1 MYQHTIVTTLMKL
14 KFGVNNIN
22 PHSQAQ
28 CQVAQ
33 ANAKPKTAIELV
45 CLQTLTL
52 PTLKK
57 LNLFKTEKTE

>member
-1 MYQHTIVTTLMKL
+1 MKL

-33 ANAKPKTAIELV
+33 ANAKPKPAIELV

>member
-1 MYQHTIVTTLMKL
+1 VSI
-14 KFGVNNIN
+14 NIN
-22 PHSQAQ
+22 THSQAQ

-33 ANAKPKTAIELV
+33 TNAKPKPAIELV
-45 CLQTLTL
+45 CLPTLTL